1 MTQMIVYEFTDTL
14 LIPERSFACLPA
26 LRDRKAMSVD
36 DSGLHRLK
44 VRTKGLSYKSKTR
57 VTSNDQGKDMLN
69 AVRSNARAE
78 RTYL

>member
-36 DSGLHRLK
+36 DSGLHPGMDLRVGL
-44 VRTKGLSYKSKTR
+44 VGLGPGPSHFGAPTKSILLRFYIKC
-57 VTSNDQGKDMLN
+57 L
-69 AVRSNARAE
+69 
-78 RTYL
+78 